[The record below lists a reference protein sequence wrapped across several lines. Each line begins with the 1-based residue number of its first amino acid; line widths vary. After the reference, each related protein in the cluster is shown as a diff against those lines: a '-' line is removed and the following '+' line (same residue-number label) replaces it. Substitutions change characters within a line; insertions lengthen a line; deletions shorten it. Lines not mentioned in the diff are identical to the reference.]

1 MTFVLLSRVLLW
13 LLLGAIIV
21 SLFQRFPSGTFVGR
35 LLLVIVV
42 LIVVLTFLN
51 PREPVIAELWRVVS
65 FPLRP
70 LGAAILLLIFS
81 AQRIK
86 GGSIDKPGGY
96 LVGWALTILLLA
108 STPAFGFLLTRTPVA
123 SAPQSEVLV
132 AWGQE
137 STTPTVSD
145 VVGDSILSSGNMGQ
159 ATIAFNSL
167 GARVMPYLLQT
178 PTPNPREITRR
189 GLRLE
194 DFVPNAQTLA
204 LTTQVWDGYLNRIY
218 VFLRSGR

>member
-21 SLFQRFPSGTFVGR
+21 SLFQKFPSGSFLGR
-35 LLLVIVV
+35 LLLIV
-42 LIVVLTFLN
+42 LIIIIVLTFLN
-51 PREPVIAELWRVVS
+51 PREPVVGSLWRVLS

-70 LGAAILLLIFS
+70 LGASILMLIFA

-86 GGSIDKPGGY
+86 GGAIDKPGGY

-108 STPAFGFLLTRTPVA
+108 STPALGYLLTRTPVA
-123 SAPQSEVLV
+123 AASPSQVLV
-132 AWGQE
+132 AWRQDT
-137 STTPTVSD
+137 TTPNVSD
-145 VVGDSILSSGNMGQ
+145 VVGDSILSSRDMGQ
-159 ATIAFNSL
+159 ATLAFNPL
-167 GARVMPYLLQT
+167 DAKVMPYLLQS
-178 PTPNPREITRR
+178 PNPRDIPRR

-204 LTTQVWDGYLNRIY
+204 LTTQVWDSYLNRIY
-218 VFLRSGR
+218 LFLRSGR